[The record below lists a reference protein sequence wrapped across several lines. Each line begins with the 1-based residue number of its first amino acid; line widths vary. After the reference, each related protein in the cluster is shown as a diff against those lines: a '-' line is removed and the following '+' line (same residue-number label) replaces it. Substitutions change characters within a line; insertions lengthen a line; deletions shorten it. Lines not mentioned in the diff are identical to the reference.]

1 MTAPLKTIEELRV
14 DIAADPA
21 SIVELTSRVL
31 SNLDSLG
38 RQLNA
43 VVHVAKDDAMAR
55 SEGLRDA
62 ALRDEAD
69 RSSPL
74 FGIPV
79 AHKELYMRV
88 DWPCEG
94 GSKTLAGH
102 HAPRTSFAV
111 DRLDRQGTVDCGRL
125 TAVEFGLGTTG
136 HNAYAGTPTN
146 PWNPQYICG
155 GSSSGSGAVVAAGIV
170 PASLG
175 SDTGGSVRLP
185 AAACGLVGIKPTHG
199 LVGRSGVIALSP
211 TLDTVGPLTRSVRDG
226 AIVLQAIAA
235 VDDEDSSSV
244 PFDLPDLLH
253 NLEDG
258 IAGLRI
264 GWPSNHFF
272 EDAEGSVADS
282 IDEVFRL
289 MGRLGA
295 ECVDVEVPGIETA
308 NAMTMLIIAVEG
320 ASLHERTILKNHS
333 AFGEQTLARLL
344 VGFFVPA
351 RDYYNALAN
360 RTSVVKRVL
369 AETFECVDAVIT
381 PVWPYPLPTIEES
394 DVGANPEAAAMV
406 LRSGHNTRPVNYLGF
421 PAVNL
426 PTGFDANGLP
436 ASVQLIGA
444 PYTEAKLLR
453 IARTLEREL
462 NFWSARPEL
471 SAVAN

>member
-62 ALRDEAD
+62 ALRDEVD

-333 AFGEQTLARLL
+333 DFGEQTLARLL

-351 RDYYNALAN
+351 HDYYNALAN

-453 IARTLEREL
+453 IARALEREL
-462 NFWSARPEL
+462 NFCSTRPRL
-471 SAVAN
+471 SVAAK

>member
-1 MTAPLKTIEELRV
+1 MTAPLKTIEELQV
-14 DIAADPA
+14 DIATDPA
-21 SIVELTSRVL
+21 SIVELTSQAL
-31 SNLDSLG
+31 SDLNSLG

-43 VVHVAKDDAMAR
+43 VVHVAIDDAIAR
-55 SEGLRDA
+55 AEGLRDTA
-62 ALRDEAD
+62 VRDDAD
-69 RSSPL
+69 RSSTL

-88 DWPCEG
+88 GWPCEG

-102 HAPRTSFAV
+102 HAQRTAFVV
-111 DRLDRQGTVDCGRL
+111 DKLDRQGAVDCGRL
-125 TAVEFGLGTTG
+125 TSVELALGTTG

-146 PWNPQYICG
+146 PWNLHYICG

-170 PASLG
+170 PVSLG

-199 LVGRSGVIALSP
+199 LVSRTGVIALSP
-211 TLDTVGPLTRSVRDG
+211 SLDTVGPLTRSVRDG

-244 PFDLPDLLH
+244 PFDFPDLLH

-258 IAGLRI
+258 LAGLRI

-272 EDAEGSVADS
+272 EDAEGSVADG

-320 ASLHERTILKNHS
+320 AALHERTILENHS

-344 VGFFVPA
+344 VGFFIPA

-360 RTSVVKRVL
+360 RASVAKRVL
-369 AETFECVDAVIT
+369 AETFEYVDTVIT

-394 DVGANPEAAAMV
+394 NVGANPEAAEML
-406 LRSGHNTRPVNYLGF
+406 LRSGHNTRAVNYLGF

-436 ASVQLIGA
+436 TSVQLIGA

-453 IARTLEREL
+453 IARALEREL
-462 NFWSARPEL
+462 NFWSTRPRL
-471 SAVAN
+471 SVLAK